1 MKIKPKKVTS
11 SKDISQEELIEIK
24 KHRDNQREKSQQE
37 WLKKP
42 LEEREQLWNLQKPKP
57 FFEWV
62 EVVSQETFK
71 YQFNEK
77 ASAAFETLRDYLKYP
92 FLNGRGLVPH
102 LIYSQEEMFCIDPFN
117 LNPPQIIK
125 DREEQFLQINEG
137 VLDVG
142 EFRRRNL
149 LRLHYAEDFL
159 ISMKKHSSFKEPQ
172 TVALIVYIYYHPET
186 KAEDL
191 RNLEVQR
198 SIHPEMR
205 YQGKT
210 LDNVIS
216 KINKE
221 YVKVKKPY
229 IKKSSIKKEGEILYT
244 LETTINEKG
253 EEVFYVFDNQ
263 EKLWTDLDTMTY
275 FNIDPY
281 PNPDYES
288 D

>member
-1 MKIKPKKVTS
+1 MVTS
-11 SKDISQEELIEIK
+11 SKDINQEELIEIK
-24 KHRDNQREKSQQE
+24 KHRDKQREWSQQE

-42 LEEREQLWNLQKPKP
+42 LEERERLWNLQKPKP

-62 EVVSQETFK
+62 EVVSQQAFK

-77 ASAAFETLRDYLKYP
+77 ATTAFETLRDYLKYP
-92 FLNGRGLVPH
+92 FLQGYGSIEPY
-102 LIYSQEEMFCIDPFN
+102 LIYSQEELFCIDPFN
-117 LNPPQIIK
+117 LNPPKIIK
-125 DREEQFLQINEG
+125 DREEQFLQINNDI
-137 VLDVG
+137 LDVS

-159 ISMKKHSSFKEPQ
+159 ISMKKHSSFTEPQ
-172 TVALIVYIYYHPET
+172 KVALIIYIYYHPET

-191 RNLEVQR
+191 RDLEVQR

-221 YVKVKKPY
+221 YIKIKKPY
-229 IKKSSIKKEGEILYT
+229 VKTSSIKKEGEVLYT
-244 LETTINEKG
+244 LESTINKKG

-263 EKLWTDLDTMTY
+263 ERLWTDLDTMAW
-275 FNIDPY
+275 FGIASE
-281 PNPDYES
+281 PDLDNES